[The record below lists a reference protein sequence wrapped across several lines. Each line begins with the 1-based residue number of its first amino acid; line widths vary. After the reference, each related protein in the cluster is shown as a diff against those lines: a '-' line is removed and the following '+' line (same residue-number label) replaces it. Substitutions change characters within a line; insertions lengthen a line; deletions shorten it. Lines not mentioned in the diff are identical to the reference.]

1 MKICEFVNSEINY
14 IISESNFT
22 KEQLILFNLRIKNI
36 PLEECAEKMNVS
48 VSTVYRINK
57 SMKTKIDKVIKMWYN
72 LYVQIG

>member
-1 MKICEFVNSEINY
+1 MCDFVNSEINY

-57 SMKTKIDKVIKMWYN
+57 SMKAKIDKVIKM
-72 LYVQIG
+72 

>member
-57 SMKTKIDKVIKMWYN
+57 SMKAKIDKVIKMWYN

>member
-14 IISESNFT
+14 SISESNFT

>member
-57 SMKTKIDKVIKMWYN
+57 SMKAKIDKVIKM
-72 LYVQIG
+72 